1 MQTNQATKPTVQQ
14 PITRINEHRPTSS
27 GFTFDLD
34 GMKQAVNSPK
44 VKVPK
49 SAIQDDASFDKWLN
63 D

>member
-1 MQTNQATKPTVQQ
+1 MQPSQATKPTVQQ
-14 PITRINEHRPTSS
+14 PTTRANEPRPTSS

-34 GMKQAVNSPK
+34 GMKKAINSPK
-44 VKVPK
+44 VVVPK